1 VILNGQPL
9 VGIIANPASGKDIR
23 RLVAHATT
31 VDNQEKV
38 SIIQRA
44 LVGLG
49 AAGVTQ
55 VLVMPDSY
63 HLGERALRDLRGSGP
78 LPEVGILEMP
88 VADAAIDSERAA
100 RLLAAAGAGC
110 ILVLGGD
117 GTVRVASK
125 GCGEVPLLP
134 ISTGTNNVLPTFVE
148 GTVAGLAAG
157 AVAAGLVA
165 LDAVSY
171 RHKWLEVRG
180 EGESRDRALV
190 DAAVLHGRFLGA
202 RAVWQ
207 GDDIR
212 QVVVTRAHPANIGI
226 SAVAG
231 LVRPVSAEE
240 PAGLALTLAPD
251 ARRRVRAALGPGLI
265 VEVGVAGIRPL
276 RLREAVALAAEEPLV
291 VALDGEREV
300 ALHPGQRAAI
310 VLRGDGP
317 RIVSA
322 PRVMERITVRRHF
335 DHNSTEPER
344 GSGII

>member
-1 VILNGQPL
+1 MILNGQPL

-88 VADAAIDSERAA
+88 VADAAIDRSGGAP
-100 RLLAAAGAGC
+100 AGGGRAGC

-157 AVAAGLVA
+157 AVAAGWWPWTRGA
-165 LDAVSY
+165 TATSGSKCGWRANPATAPWWMRRCCTAVFLAPG
-171 RHKWLEVRG
+171 RCG
-180 EGESRDRALV
+180 RA
-190 DAAVLHGRFLGA
+190 
-202 RAVWQ
+202 
-207 GDDIR
+207 
-212 QVVVTRAHPANIGI
+212 TI
-226 SAVAG
+226 SA
-231 LVRPVSAEE
+231 RWW
-240 PAGLALTLAPD
+240 
-251 ARRRVRAALGPGLI
+251 
-265 VEVGVAGIRPL
+265 
-276 RLREAVALAAEEPLV
+276 
-291 VALDGEREV
+291 
-300 ALHPGQRAAI
+300 
-310 VLRGDGP
+310 
-317 RIVSA
+317 
-322 PRVMERITVRRHF
+322 
-335 DHNSTEPER
+335 
-344 GSGII
+344 